1 MQLIIGLFFRLLG
14 VAVVPL
20 GWKLLKGLGFI
31 GVTYTG
37 VHLLME
43 QARAYVFTQLMA
55 LPGEWLQLIGLLK
68 LDVCF
73 NILFSAY
80 IARAVL
86 WGMDKAT
93 GTKSSIRW
101 GGKL

>member
-1 MQLIIGLFFRLLG
+1 MQIIIQLFFRLLG

-37 VHLLME
+37 VHLVMD
-43 QARAYVFTQLMA
+43 QARDYVFTHLMSMPA
-55 LPGEWLQLIGLLK
+55 EWVQLIGLLK
-68 LDVCF
+68 LDVCI

-93 GTKSSIRW
+93 GSKSAIRW